1 MPLVR
6 LLLLSIIAISYVPYV
21 EEHPTRAWC
30 LRDDTVVQVVVGY
43 MIGGSGF
50 DLNPHTH
57 WEWLGRAKLSYM
69 EATLNK

>member
-1 MPLVR
+1 MLK
-6 LLLLSIIAISYVPYV
+6 
-21 EEHPTRAWC
+21 
-30 LRDDTVVQVVVGY
+30 VVQQIVSGGATRRDNHLYPWFRSLVGY

-50 DLNPHTH
+50 DLNPRTH